1 LIALL
6 AAILGLWQRISGPV
20 GRPAL
25 AMNSAHQS
33 HPRSLPVS
41 AGVHIRSI
49 HPQPRKKTMP
59 KPKTTTTTRSPTTNS
74 SLTTRLHEL
83 VSACFSGIWIT
94 THEPTEAIR
103 DLTTLCRAESWRLG
117 TWDCDRGMTFP
128 FEPIQMPG
136 VTDSQDPLAVIRS
149 LPDIAN
155 GSGTTLI
162 TFENLHRFLG
172 STEIIQALAR
182 QLHAGKQTRCFV
194 VVLAPD
200 IQLPPELEKL
210 FTVIDHELPGH
221 AQLEKIA
228 TEIAT
233 QENELPEGDD
243 LARVIEAAKGLTAS
257 EAENAF
263 SLALVRH
270 GKLEPETLWELKSQQ
285 LKKSGLV
292 SLHRGTENFQQLG
305 GLENLK
311 AFCLRAMRRQG
322 ESKTSS
328 APKPRGVLLL
338 SPPGCGKSQFAKA
351 LGNETGRPTVVLDV
365 GALLG
370 SLVGQSESNI
380 RTALKLADAMAP
392 CVVFADELEKS
403 IAGATS
409 SGQTDSGVTARVF
422 GSLLTW
428 LNDHES
434 DVFFVGTCN
443 DASKL
448 PPEFARAERFDGVFF
463 VDLPGREQKD
473 AIWGIYLSAYG
484 LDSQQARPDDANWT
498 GAEIK
503 SCCRLASLL
512 DVPLI
517 QAAQNVVPVAVTAG
531 DKVESLRQ
539 WASGRC
545 LSADRAGVYSRDEG
559 AGNGRARRV
568 MREPGR
574 N

>member
-1 LIALL
+1 
-6 AAILGLWQRISGPV
+6 
-20 GRPAL
+20 
-25 AMNSAHQS
+25 M
-33 HPRSLPVS
+33 PRSN
-41 AGVHIRSI
+41 H
-49 HPQPRKKTMP
+49 
-59 KPKTTTTTRSPTTNS
+59 TTTTRPPSPST
-74 SLTTRLHEL
+74 LTSRLHEL
-83 VSACFSGIWIT
+83 ISACFSSLWIT
-94 THEPTEAIR
+94 TAEPTEAIR
-103 DLTTLCRAESWRLG
+103 DLTTLCRAEGWRLG

-128 FEPIQMPG
+128 LEPIQMPG
-136 VTDSQDPLAVIRS
+136 VTDTQDPLAVIRA
-149 LPDIAN
+149 LPQIAN
-155 GSGTTLI
+155 GSGTTLAV
-162 TFENLHRFLG
+162 FENLHRFLG
-172 STEIIQALAR
+172 ATEIIQALAR
-182 QLHAGKQTRCFV
+182 QIQAGKNNRCFV
-194 VVLAPD
+194 VVLAPAVQ
-200 IQLPPELEKL
+200 IPPELDKL

-221 AQLEKIA
+221 AQLEEIA
-228 TEIAT
+228 RGIAT
-233 QENELPEGDD
+233 QDGELPTGDD
-243 LARVIEAAKGLTAS
+243 LARVIEAAAGLTAS
-257 EAENAF
+257 EAENAY

-292 SLHRGTENFQQLG
+292 SLHRGTESFQQLG

-311 AFCLRAMRRQG
+311 AFCLRAMRRQ
-322 ESKTSS
+322 SH
-328 APKPRGVLLL
+328 PKAGNRPRGVLLL

-351 LGNETGRPTVVLDV
+351 LGNETCRPTVVLDV

-370 SLVGQSESNI
+370 SLVGQSESNV
-380 RTALKLADAMAP
+380 RAALKLADAMAP
-392 CVVFADELEKS
+392 CVLFADEIEKAL
-403 IAGATS
+403 AGATS

-463 VDLPGREQKD
+463 VDLPGRDQKD
-473 AIWGIYLSAYG
+473 AIWGIYTKSYG
-484 LDSQQARPDDANWT
+484 LDAKQARPDDTNWT

-512 DVPLI
+512 DVPLV

-531 DKVESLRQ
+531 DKIEALRQ

-545 LSADRAGVYSRDEG
+545 LSADRTGVYSRNQQAPG
-559 AGNGRARRV
+559 GSRARRV
-568 MREPGR
+568 VREPGV

>member
-1 LIALL
+1 
-6 AAILGLWQRISGPV
+6 
-20 GRPAL
+20 
-25 AMNSAHQS
+25 M
-33 HPRSLPVS
+33 PR
-41 AGVHIRSI
+41 
-49 HPQPRKKTMP
+49 
-59 KPKTTTTTRSPTTNS
+59 PKTNS
-74 SLTTRLHEL
+74 TPAPAPSQSSTAAALTSRLREL
-83 VSACFSGIWIT
+83 VSAAFSAIWIQT
-94 THEPTEAIR
+94 QEPTEATR
-103 DLTTLCRAESWRLG
+103 ELTTLCRAGGWRLG

-128 FEPIQMPG
+128 LEPIQMPG
-136 VTDSQDPLAVIRS
+136 VTDAQDPLAVIRA
-149 LPDIAN
+149 LPQIAN
-155 GSGTTLI
+155 GSGTTLAV
-162 TFENLHRFLG
+162 FENLHRFLG
-172 STEIIQALAR
+172 ATEIIQALAR
-182 QLHAGKQTRCFV
+182 QIHTGKNNRCFV
-194 VVLAPD
+194 VVLAPAVQ
-200 IQLPPELEKL
+200 IPPELDKL

-221 AQLEKIA
+221 AQLEEIA
-228 TEIAT
+228 RGIAT
-233 QENELPEGDD
+233 QDGELPASDD
-243 LARVIEAAKGLTAS
+243 LARVIEAAAGLTAS

-270 GKLEPETLWELKSQQ
+270 GRLEPETLWELKSQQ

-292 SLHRGTENFQQLG
+292 SLHRGTESFDQLG

-311 AFCLRAMRRQG
+311 AFCLRAMRRQSEAKAG
-322 ESKTSS
+322 TR
-328 APKPRGVLLL
+328 PRGVLLL

-370 SLVGQSESNI
+370 SLVGQSESNV
-380 RTALKLADAMAP
+380 RAALKLADAMAP
-392 CVVFADELEKS
+392 CVLFADEVEKAL
-403 IAGATS
+403 AGASS

-463 VDLPGREQKD
+463 VDLPGRDQKD
-473 AIWGIYLSAYG
+473 AIWGIYTGHYG
-484 LDSQQARPDDANWT
+484 LDARQARPDDTNWT

-512 DVPLI
+512 DVPLV

-531 DKVESLRQ
+531 DKIEGLRQ

-545 LSADRAGVYSRDEG
+545 LSADRAGVYSRAEVG
-559 AGNGRARRV
+559 GGRVRRV
-568 MREPGR
+568 VREPGV

>member
-1 LIALL
+1 MAKSTTSTL
-6 AAILGLWQRISGPV
+6 
-20 GRPAL
+20 
-25 AMNSAHQS
+25 
-33 HPRSLPVS
+33 PRESQLPTLS
-41 AGVHIRSI
+41 
-49 HPQPRKKTMP
+49 
-59 KPKTTTTTRSPTTNS
+59 
-74 SLTTRLHEL
+74 TRLREL
-83 VSACFSGIWIT
+83 ISACFTALWVQT
-94 THEPTEAIR
+94 NEPTEATR
-103 DLTTLCRAESWRLG
+103 ELTALCRAEGWRLG
-117 TWDCDRGMTFP
+117 NWDCDRGMTFP
-128 FEPIQMPG
+128 LEPIQMPG
-136 VTDSQDPLAVIRS
+136 VTDTQDPLAIIRA
-149 LPDIAN
+149 LPSITN
-155 GSGTTLI
+155 GSGTTLAV
-162 TFENLHRFLG
+162 FENLHRFLG
-172 STEIIQALAR
+172 ATEIIQALAR
-182 QLHAGKQTRCFV
+182 QIHTGKNSRCV
-194 VVLAPD
+194 VIILAPAVQ
-200 IQLPPELEKL
+200 IPAELDKL
-210 FTVIDHELPGH
+210 FTVVDHELPGH
-221 AQLEKIA
+221 AQLE
-228 TEIAT
+228 EIARGVAT
-233 QENELPEGDD
+233 QDGELPEGDD
-243 LARVIEAAKGLTAS
+243 LARVIEAAAGLTAS
-257 EAENAF
+257 EAENAY

-292 SLHRGTENFQQLG
+292 SLHRGTESFRQLG

-311 AFCLRAMRRQG
+311 AFCLRAMRRQSDAKAG
-322 ESKTSS
+322 NR
-328 APKPRGVLLL
+328 PRGVLLL

-370 SLVGQSESNI
+370 SLVGQSESNV
-380 RTALKLADAMAP
+380 RAALKLADAMAP
-392 CVVFADELEKS
+392 CVVFCDELEKAL
-403 IAGATS
+403 AGATS

-463 VDLPGREQKD
+463 VDLPGRDQKD
-473 AIWGIYLSAYG
+473 GIWSIYIQHYG
-484 LDSQQARPDDANWT
+484 LDAKLVRPDDANWT

-531 DKVESLRQ
+531 DKIESLRQ

-545 LSADRAGVYSRDEG
+545 LSADRAGVYSRS
-559 AGNGRARRV
+559 AGVSGGRVRRV
-568 MREPGR
+568 VREPGV